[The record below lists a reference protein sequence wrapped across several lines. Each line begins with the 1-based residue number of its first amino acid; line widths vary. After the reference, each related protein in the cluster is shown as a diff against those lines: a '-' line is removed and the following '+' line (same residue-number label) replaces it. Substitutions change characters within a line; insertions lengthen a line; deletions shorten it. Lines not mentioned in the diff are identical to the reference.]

1 MADLNIEKYG
11 HMRVR
16 VTDLDDGGHIETQT
30 VEANLLYAIL
40 EKLEKLEEIRCQGIE
55 IEIP

>member
-1 MADLNIEKYG
+1 MSDLNIEKYG
-11 HMRVR
+11 NMRVR
-16 VTDLDDGGHIETQT
+16 VTDLDEGGHIETQT

-40 EKLEKLEEIRCQGIE
+40 EKLEEIRCQGID